1 MPSGNQG
8 LESRERSTSSVE
20 APTAK
25 ARIATRAITILVQV
39 QRRAGSLAI
48 GSSVITNHSEIG
60 YEP

>member
-1 MPSGNQG
+1 MSRRDQG
-8 LESRERSTSSVE
+8 PESRERSTSSLV

-48 GSSVITNHSEIG
+48 GSFVILALPVIG
-60 YEP
+60 S